1 MAHKVIIGRV
11 WGNPCGVSMGKEL
24 AKGTLLAGS
33 RTYTDRDTLGVQ
45 MRAPDYEEEGIK
57 LYQGDCLELLKKIP
71 DKSVDLMLTDPPY
84 GMEFRSNHRT
94 IKYDK
99 IVGDD
104 RYPVEVLNEFF
115 RIAKKA
121 VYVFCRWD
129 NLSELP
135 KPKSVLVWVKNNW
148 SMGDLKHEHGR
159 QWEAICFY
167 PQEEHEFIERIP
179 DVIKCPRTENVYHPT
194 QKPVGIIRRIIETN
208 KGATILDPFMGSG
221 TTGIAC
227 INTGR
232 DFIGI
237 EKESEYFEIAQRRI
251 NDLQNNRSK

>member
-1 MAHKVIIGRV
+1 MID
-11 WGNPCGVSMGKEL
+11 L
-24 AKGTLLAGS
+24 
-33 RTYTDRDTLGVQ
+33 
-45 MRAPDYEEEGIK
+45 K
-57 LYQGDCLELLKKIP
+57 LGDCLEIMKSIP
-71 DKSVDLMLTDPPY
+71 DKSIDLVLTDPPY
-84 GMEFRSNHRT
+84 GMNFVSNYRT
-94 IKYDK
+94 VKYDK

-104 RYPVEVLNEFF
+104 RYPVEVLSELF
-115 RIAKKA
+115 RVAKRA

-194 QKPVGIIRRIIETN
+194 QKPVGICRRIIETN
-208 KGATILDPFMGSG
+208 RGGVILDPFMGSG
-221 TTGIAC
+221 TTGVAC
-227 INTGR
+227 KELGR
-232 DFIGI
+232 NFIGI
-237 EKESEYFEIAQRRI
+237 EISEEYYKIAEKRIKNTMESLI
-251 NDLQNNRSK
+251 